1 LIVIPAQARIHLLKQ
16 IKMDPGSPLRGVR
29 DDDAGCYALSRV
41 PSPAIGMNAL
51 LQKLLQGV
59 DPGTP
64 GAFWRLLHNM
74 LVLIP
79 WWPLVWFTVACAIV
93 GAAIGWWR
101 GRIAL
106 GVALG
111 LVVGPIAW
119 VALWALPPGR
129 YGPARRRL
137 DRSQPLERKIA

>member
-1 LIVIPAQARIHLLKQ
+1 
-16 IKMDPGSPLRGVR
+16 MDSGSPLRGVR
-29 DDDAGCYALSRV
+29 NDEQRLLPFT
-41 PSPAIGMNAL
+41 PSEPGPAIGMNDL

-74 LVLIP
+74 LVLVP
-79 WWPLVWFTVACAIV
+79 WWPLIWFTLACAVV
-93 GAAIGWWR
+93 GAVIGWWR

-106 GVALG
+106 GIALG

-119 VALWALPPGR
+119 AALWALPPGR

-137 DRSQPLERKIA
+137 DQRQALQRKIA